1 MYFKISALLHKVY
14 IFRVDLLEWR
24 KSVFRK
30 NTTKQLEFVNP
41 FVFFRFA
48 NELYEKECFKSV
60 LRELKGFDLYFEK
73 YLG

>member
-1 MYFKISALLHKVY
+1 MA
-14 IFRVDLLEWR
+14 

-30 NTTKQLEFVNP
+30 NTTKHLELNP

-48 NELYEKECFKSV
+48 NELYREKKECFKSV